1 MINVNQLR
9 NGKAFEED
17 GQPFLVLK
25 YEFTKMGRGT
35 GNVKVKVRNLE
46 TGSVVTKTYIT
57 GNKVQDIQLNKKKM
71 QYLYKDTENC
81 AFMNPVSFEQVEIAV
96 SLLGEQAD
104 YLVDGMEVDVLYW
117 DPPSHKAS
125 EGQGPKPLSVELPVK
140 LDYEVQQTDPGEK
153 GNSAAKV
160 TKPAT
165 LTNGLVVRVPLFI
178 NIGDKVRV
186 DTRSGEYV
194 ERA

>member
-9 NGKAFEED
+9 NGKTYEEG

-46 TGSVVTKTYIT
+46 SGSVVTKTYIT
-57 GNKVQDIQLNKKKM
+57 GNKVQDIKLNKKTM
-71 QYLYKDTENC
+71 QYLYQDGETHV
-81 AFMNPVSFEQVEIAV
+81 FMDPVSFEQVEIKS
-96 SLLGEQAD
+96 SLLGDQGK
-104 YLVDGMEVDVLYW
+104 YLQDGMDVDVLYW
-117 DPPSHKAS
+117 DEKA
-125 EGQGPKPLSVELPVK
+125 LVVELPVK
-140 LDYEVQQTDPGEK
+140 LEYEVAETDPGEK

-165 LTNGLVVRVPLFI
+165 LANGLKVRVPLFI

-186 DTRSGEYV
+186 DTRTGEYV
-194 ERA
+194 ERV